1 MQEISLGLN
10 NDDMIWFWAFQGFR
24 VKPGYYGRPPEV
36 YGNSFLRPLFSSLA
50 REMIAGILFTLLLPN
65 FLYAENGVIEKSA
78 RNVKDFGAKGDGV
91 ADDTE
96 AFIEALQSRRSLPY
110 GGKRPVSVYVPSG
123 RYLLS
128 GTLIVWGYTEFF
140 GDWQNPPTLIL
151 APASLAFQD
160 LAHPAPFIVTA
171 GGYQMPENTH
181 DWITRTNDVNGST
194 NNTFEI
200 IVRDLNIEIGEH
212 NPAAWGLYWWCA
224 QQTALRNVSVN
235 AGTSLGCLNTNGWGG
250 GSTIANCKFNGGQ
263 IGYFSDATSME
274 FFRDCIFTGQ
284 TQFAVNINGVA
295 MYTFH
300 RIKFSDAPVLLGP
313 GFRGVINFLQCD
325 FHQSNTIPFIDQF
338 HRSTVH
344 FEDVS
349 FENGSLLAPE
359 LRECALD
366 GKVNCWSSKEVTID
380 GSAVSGSAEMVR
392 ESADPLKLPD
402 PDYPRPSA
410 HCVNVQ
416 SIGARGD
423 GFHDN
428 TVALSRALTKYSELF
443 FPGGTYLVKAP
454 LIVRPGQRLFGAT
467 GAVIRLDRDGSYF
480 GAKLN
485 HGLLEVLG
493 NGRAGVTLCNLSF
506 QNNTPEG
513 SCLEWHGDPSSLV
526 IDCNFLNVGG
536 SPDPSIS
543 IEEGGGY
550 FEESW
555 NPAGNGPSAIGVTV
569 HSQEPLWLCSF
580 QAEHYKT
587 SSIQLS
593 GSRRVGLVNIELESS
608 PPSENTFGTEIRIQN
623 SKEVCGYGLG
633 AGNWQKSRAPHLIR
647 LEGNNRIRLWG
658 ITAVNVSHLVT
669 DLETGSS
676 KAYGKEST
684 GYQDIDASVLAGFIQ
699 TGK

>member
-1 MQEISLGLN
+1 MRTFLWRLN
-10 NDDMIWFWAFQGFR
+10 
-24 VKPGYYGRPPEV
+24 
-36 YGNSFLRPLFSSLA
+36 PLFSSSA
-50 REMIAGILFTLLLPN
+50 REMIAGVLFALAFPG
-65 FLYAENGVIEKSA
+65 FLFAESDVMEKSA

-91 ADDTE
+91 ADDTK

-110 GGKRPVSVYVPSG
+110 GAKRAVSVYVPPG

-128 GTLIVWGYTEFF
+128 DTLILWGATELF
-140 GDWQNPPTLIL
+140 GDWQDPPTLIL
-151 APASLAFQD
+151 APDSPAFQD
-160 LAHPAPFIVTA
+160 VAHPAPFIVTA
-171 GGYQMPENTH
+171 GGYLIPENTR
-181 DWITRTNDVNGST
+181 DWMTRTNEVNGST

-235 AGTSLGCLNTNGWGG
+235 AGTSLGCLNTNAWGG
-250 GSTIANCKFNGGQ
+250 GSTIANCRFNGGQ

-274 FFRDCIFTGQ
+274 FFRDCTFTGQ
-284 TQFAVNINGVA
+284 TRFAVNINGVT

-300 RIKFSDAPVLLGP
+300 RIEFSDTAPVLLGP
-313 GFRGVINFLQCD
+313 GFCGVINFLQCE
-325 FHQSNTIPFIDQF
+325 FHQPNTIPFIDQF

-349 FENGSLLAPE
+349 FANGSLLPSE
-359 LRECALD
+359 LRECAVD
-366 GKVNCWSSKEVTID
+366 GKISCWSSKEVMMD
-380 GSAVSGSAEMVR
+380 GSPVSGSAEIVR
-392 ESADPLKLPD
+392 ESAGPRKLPD
-402 PDYPRPSA
+402 PAYPRPSA
-410 HCVNVQ
+410 RCVIVQ

-423 GFHDN
+423 GSHDD
-428 TVALSRALTKYSELF
+428 TVPLSRALTRYSELF
-443 FPGGTYLVKAP
+443 FPAGTYLVKVP
-454 LIVRPGQRLFGAT
+454 LAVRPGQKLFGAT
-467 GAVIRLDRDGSYF
+467 GAVIRLDKGALRL

-485 HGLLEVLG
+485 RGFLEVLG

-513 SCLEWHGDPSSLV
+513 SCLEWRGDPSSMV

-536 SPDPSIS
+536 SPDPTIR

-555 NPAGNGPSAIGVTV
+555 NPGGNGPSAVGVTV

-587 SSIQLS
+587 TSIQLS

-608 PPSENTFGTEIRIQN
+608 PPSENTFGTEIRIQD
-623 SKEVCGYGLG
+623 SQEVCGYGLT
-633 AGNWQKSRAPHLIR
+633 AGNWQKSRGPDLIR
-647 LEGNNRIRLWG
+647 LEGDNRVRFWG
-658 ITAVNVSHLVT
+658 IIAVNVSHLVT
-669 DLETGSS
+669 DLGTGSS
-676 KAYGKEST
+676 KAYGREST
-684 GYQDIDASVLAGFIQ
+684 GYQDIDASVLAGFIK
-699 TGK
+699 TGKFSR

>member
-1 MQEISLGLN
+1 MTTLL
-10 NDDMIWFWAFQGFR
+10 
-24 VKPGYYGRPPEV
+24 
-36 YGNSFLRPLFSSLA
+36 LRLLFSSLA
-50 REMIAGILFTLLLPN
+50 RKMIAGILFALQFPS
-65 FLYAENGVIEKSA
+65 FLFAQSDVIERSA

-91 ADDTE
+91 ADDTK

-110 GGKRPVSVYVPSG
+110 GAKRAVSVYVPPG

-128 GTLIVWGYTEFF
+128 DTLILWDATELF
-140 GDWQNPPTLIL
+140 GDWQDPPTLIL
-151 APASLAFQD
+151 APDSPAFQD

-171 GGYQMPENTH
+171 GGYQVPENTH
-181 DWITRTNDVNGST
+181 DWVTRTNDINGSS
-194 NNTFEI
+194 NNTFYI
-200 IVRDLNIEIGEH
+200 VVRDLNIEIGEH

-224 QQTALRNVSVN
+224 QQTALRNICIN
-235 AGTSLGCLNTNGWGG
+235 AGTSLGCLNTNAWGG
-250 GSTIANCKFNGGQ
+250 GSTIANCKFKGGQ
-263 IGYFSDATSME
+263 TGYFSDATSME
-274 FFRDCIFTGQ
+274 FFRDCVFTGQ
-284 TQFAVNINGVA
+284 TSFAININGVS
-295 MYTFH
+295 MFTFH
-300 RIKFSDAPVLLGP
+300 RIEFSETAPVQLGP
-313 GFRGVINFLQCD
+313 GFHGVINFLQCD
-325 FHQSNTIPFIDQF
+325 FHQTNANPFIDQF
-338 HRSTVH
+338 HQATVH

-349 FENGSLLAPE
+349 FANGSLLPPE
-359 LRECALD
+359 LKECAVG
-366 GKVNCWSSKEVTID
+366 GKVSCWSSKEVTLD
-380 GSAVSGSAEMVR
+380 GSPVSGSAEAVR
-392 ESADPLKLPD
+392 DSAGPLKLPD
-402 PDYPRPSA
+402 PNYPRPSA
-410 HCVNVQ
+410 HCVDVR

-428 TVALSRALTKYSELF
+428 TVALSRALMKYSELF

-454 LIVRPGQRLFGAT
+454 LIVRPGQKLFGAT
-467 GAVIRLDRDGSYF
+467 GAVIRLDKGELRL

-485 HGLLEVLG
+485 RGFLEVQG
-493 NGRAGVTLCNLSF
+493 DGRAGITLCNISF

-555 NPAGNGPSAIGVTV
+555 NPAGNGPSAVGVVV

-608 PPSENTFGTEIRIQN
+608 PPSENTFGTEIRIQD
-623 SKEVCGYGLG
+623 SKEVCGYGLT
-633 AGNWQKSRAPHLIR
+633 AGNWQKSRAPDLIR
-647 LEGNNRIRLWG
+647 LEGNNRVRLWG
-658 ITAVNVSHLVT
+658 IIAVNVSHLVT
-669 DLETGSS
+669 DLKTGSS

-684 GYQDIDASVLAGFIQ
+684 GYQDIDASVLAGFLQI
-699 TGK
+699 GK